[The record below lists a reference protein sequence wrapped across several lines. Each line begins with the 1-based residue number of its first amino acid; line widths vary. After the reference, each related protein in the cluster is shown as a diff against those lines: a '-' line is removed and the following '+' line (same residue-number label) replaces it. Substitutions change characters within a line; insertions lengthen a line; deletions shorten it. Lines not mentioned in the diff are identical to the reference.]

1 MFNPKLILNAASELN
16 LSVKTNGKFYQV
28 VKKIDQFKP
37 KNKED
42 ILILDQIETDLFKTI
57 QLDLNQLKKVRMTI
71 KILKSGIEISKR
83 EDLNQL
89 KELKIENLIDIDPSI
104 TLKVHEILLIIKN
117 KEEFLQSLKNKD
129 NQTIINEYNL
139 MPQTTLMILI
149 MFVFLIVSIIPLYLG
164 FSYLF
169 LSKQYSFFNET
180 TAFWTMFLGGLALLL
195 STNSFFRNVYIK
207 MKEIKDKQKIYN
219 ELATKFLN
227 KREKNINK
235 TLFKLSKKQFEIE
248 KKSIQDASVLKLK
261 EVLSEET
268 NLLNDLRNNFT

>member
-1 MFNPKLILNAASELN
+1 MFNPKLILNAASELD
-16 LSVKTNGKFYQV
+16 LSVKTNGKFYQI

-57 QLDLNQLKKVRMTI
+57 QLDLNQLQKVRMTI
-71 KILKSGIEISKR
+71 KILKSGIEIYKR
-83 EDLNQL
+83 EDLNNL

-104 TLKVHEILLIIKN
+104 ISKVHEILLIIKN

-129 NQTIINEYNL
+129 NKTIINDYNL

-164 FSYLF
+164 FSHFF

-180 TAFWTMFLGGLALLL
+180 TAFWTMFLGVLTLLF
-195 STNSFFRNVYIK
+195 STNSFFRNIYIK
-207 MKEIKDKQKIYN
+207 MKEIKDKQKIHI
-219 ELATKFLN
+219 ELVTKFLI

-235 TLFKLSKKQFEIE
+235 TLLKLRIKQFKIE

-261 EVLSEET
+261 QVLSEET
-268 NLLNDLRNNFT
+268 SLLNNLRNNFT

>member
-57 QLDLNQLKKVRMTI
+57 QLDLNELKKVRMTI
-71 KILKSGIEISKR
+71 KILKSGVEISKR
-83 EDLNQL
+83 QDLNQL
-89 KELKIENLIDIDPSI
+89 KELKIENLIDINPST
-104 TLKVHEILLIIKN
+104 TLKVHEILLITKN

>member
-57 QLDLNQLKKVRMTI
+57 QLDLNELKKVRMTI
-71 KILKSGIEISKR
+71 KILKSGVEISKR
-83 EDLNQL
+83 QDLNQL
-89 KELKIENLIDIDPSI
+89 KELKIENLIDINPST
-104 TLKVHEILLIIKN
+104 TLKVHEILLITKN

-139 MPQTTLMILI
+139 MPITTLMILI

-268 NLLNDLRNNFT
+268 NLLNDLRKNFT

>member
-1 MFNPKLILNAASELN
+1 MFNPKLILNAASELD
-16 LSVKTNGKFYQV
+16 LSVKTNGKFYQI

-57 QLDLNQLKKVRMTI
+57 QLDLNQLQKVRMTI
-71 KILKSGIEISKR
+71 KILKLGIEISKR
-83 EDLNQL
+83 EDLNNL

-104 TLKVHEILLIIKN
+104 TSKVHEILLIIKN

-129 NQTIINEYNL
+129 NKTIINDYNL

-164 FSYLF
+164 FSHFF

-180 TAFWTMFLGGLALLL
+180 TAFWTMFLGVLTLLF
-195 STNSFFRNVYIK
+195 STNSFFRNIYIK
-207 MKEIKDKQKIYN
+207 MKEIKDKQKIHI
-219 ELATKFLN
+219 ELVTKFLI

-235 TLFKLSKKQFEIE
+235 TLLKLRIKQFKIE
-248 KKSIQDASVLKLK
+248 KKSIQDASIFKLK
-261 EVLSEET
+261 E
-268 NLLNDLRNNFT
+268 

>member
-1 MFNPKLILNAASELN
+1 
-16 LSVKTNGKFYQV
+16 
-28 VKKIDQFKP
+28 
-37 KNKED
+37 
-42 ILILDQIETDLFKTI
+42 
-57 QLDLNQLKKVRMTI
+57 
-71 KILKSGIEISKR
+71 
-83 EDLNQL
+83 
-89 KELKIENLIDIDPSI
+89 
-104 TLKVHEILLIIKN
+104 
-117 KEEFLQSLKNKD
+117 
-129 NQTIINEYNL
+129 
-139 MPQTTLMILI
+139 

-207 MKEIKDKQKIYN
+207 MNEIKDKQKIYN
-219 ELATKFLN
+219 ESATKFLN

>member
-1 MFNPKLILNAASELN
+1 MFNPKLILNAASELD
-16 LSVKTNGKFYQV
+16 LSVKTNGKFYQI

-57 QLDLNQLKKVRMTI
+57 QLDLNQLQKVRMTI
-71 KILKSGIEISKR
+71 KILKLGIEISKR
-83 EDLNQL
+83 EDLNNL

-104 TLKVHEILLIIKN
+104 ISKVHEILLIIKN

-129 NQTIINEYNL
+129 NKTIINDYNL

-164 FSYLF
+164 FSHFF

-180 TAFWTMFLGGLALLL
+180 TAFWTMFLGVLTLLF
-195 STNSFFRNVYIK
+195 STNSFFRNIYIK
-207 MKEIKDKQKIYN
+207 MKEIKDKQKIHI
-219 ELATKFLN
+219 ELVTKFLI

-235 TLFKLSKKQFEIE
+235 TLLKLRIKQFKIE

-268 NLLNDLRNNFT
+268 SLLNNLRNNFT

>member
-16 LSVKTNGKFYQV
+16 LSVKTNGKFYQI

-83 EDLNQL
+83 EDLNKL
-89 KELKIENLIDIDPSI
+89 KQLKIENLIDIDPSI
-104 TLKVHEILLIIKN
+104 TLKVHEILLITKN

>member
-42 ILILDQIETDLFKTI
+42 ILTLDQIETDLFKTI
-57 QLDLNQLKKVRMTI
+57 QLDLNELKKVRMTI
-71 KILKSGIEISKR
+71 KILKSGVEISKR
-83 EDLNQL
+83 QDLNQL
-89 KELKIENLIDIDPSI
+89 KELKIENLIDINPST

>member
-42 ILILDQIETDLFKTI
+42 ILTLDQIETDLFKTI
-57 QLDLNQLKKVRMTI
+57 QLDLNELKKVRMTI
-71 KILKSGIEISKR
+71 KILKSGVEISKR
-83 EDLNQL
+83 QDLNQL
-89 KELKIENLIDIDPSI
+89 KELKIENLIDINPST
-104 TLKVHEILLIIKN
+104 TLKVHEILLITKN

-129 NQTIINEYNL
+129 NQTIIKDYNL

-219 ELATKFLN
+219 ELATKFLI

>member
-1 MFNPKLILNAASELN
+1 MFNPKLILNAATELN
-16 LSVKTNGKFYQV
+16 LSVKTNGKFYQI

-57 QLDLNQLKKVRMTI
+57 QLDLNELKKVRMTI
-71 KILKSGIEISKR
+71 KILKSGVEISKR
-83 EDLNQL
+83 QDLNQL
-89 KELKIENLIDIDPSI
+89 KELKIENLIDINPST
-104 TLKVHEILLIIKN
+104 TLKVHEILLITKN

>member
-1 MFNPKLILNAASELN
+1 MFNPKLILNAATELN
-16 LSVKTNGKFYQV
+16 LSVKTNGKFYQI

-57 QLDLNQLKKVRMTI
+57 QLDLNELKKVRMTI
-71 KILKSGIEISKR
+71 KILKSGVEISKR
-83 EDLNQL
+83 QDLNQL
-89 KELKIENLIDIDPSI
+89 KELKIENLIDINPST
-104 TLKVHEILLIIKN
+104 TLKVHEILLITKN

-248 KKSIQDASVLKLK
+248 KKSIQDASVFKLK

>member
-57 QLDLNQLKKVRMTI
+57 QLDLNELKKVRMTI
-71 KILKSGIEISKR
+71 KILKSGVEISKR
-83 EDLNQL
+83 QDLNQL
-89 KELKIENLIDIDPSI
+89 KELKIENLIDINPST
-104 TLKVHEILLIIKN
+104 TLKVHEIVLITKN

>member
-1 MFNPKLILNAASELN
+1 MFNPKLILNAASELD
-16 LSVKTNGKFYQV
+16 LSVKTNGKFYQI

-57 QLDLNQLKKVRMTI
+57 QLDLNQLQKVRMTI
-71 KILKSGIEISKR
+71 KILKSGIEIFKR
-83 EDLNQL
+83 EDLNNL

-104 TLKVHEILLIIKN
+104 TSKVHEILLIIKN

-129 NQTIINEYNL
+129 NKTIINDYNL

-164 FSYLF
+164 FSHFF

-180 TAFWTMFLGGLALLL
+180 TAFWTMFLGVLTLLF
-195 STNSFFRNVYIK
+195 STNSFFRNIYIK
-207 MKEIKDKQKIYN
+207 MKEIKDKQKIHI
-219 ELATKFLN
+219 ELVTKFLI

-235 TLFKLSKKQFEIE
+235 TLLKLRIKQFKIE
-248 KKSIQDASVLKLK
+248 KKSIQDASILKLK

-268 NLLNDLRNNFT
+268 SLLNNLRNNFT

>member
-42 ILILDQIETDLFKTI
+42 ILTLDQIETDLFKTI
-57 QLDLNQLKKVRMTI
+57 QLDLNELKKVRMTI
-71 KILKSGIEISKR
+71 KILKSGVEISKR
-83 EDLNQL
+83 QDLNQL
-89 KELKIENLIDIDPSI
+89 KELKIENLIDINPST
-104 TLKVHEILLIIKN
+104 TLKVHEILLITKN

-164 FSYLF
+164 FSYFF
-169 LSKQYSFFNET
+169 LSKQYSFF
-180 TAFWTMFLGGLALLL
+180 
-195 STNSFFRNVYIK
+195 
-207 MKEIKDKQKIYN
+207 
-219 ELATKFLN
+219 
-227 KREKNINK
+227 
-235 TLFKLSKKQFEIE
+235 
-248 KKSIQDASVLKLK
+248 
-261 EVLSEET
+261 
-268 NLLNDLRNNFT
+268 

>member
-1 MFNPKLILNAASELN
+1 MFNPKLILNAASELD
-16 LSVKTNGKFYQV
+16 LSVKTNGKFYQI

-57 QLDLNQLKKVRMTI
+57 QLDLNQLQKVRMTI

-83 EDLNQL
+83 EDLNNL
-89 KELKIENLIDIDPSI
+89 KELKIENLIDIDHSI
-104 TLKVHEILLIIKN
+104 TSRVHEILLIIKN
-117 KEEFLQSLKNKD
+117 KEEFLQNLKNKD
-129 NQTIINEYNL
+129 NKTIINDYNL

-164 FSYLF
+164 FSHFF

-180 TAFWTMFLGGLALLL
+180 TAFWTMFLGVLTLLF
-195 STNSFFRNVYIK
+195 STNSFYRNIYIK
-207 MKEIKDKQKIYN
+207 MKEMKDKQKIHI
-219 ELATKFLN
+219 ELVTKFLI

-235 TLFKLSKKQFEIE
+235 TLLKLRIKQFKIE
-248 KKSIQDASVLKLK
+248 KKSIQDASILKLK

-268 NLLNDLRNNFT
+268 SLLNNLRNNFT

>member
-42 ILILDQIETDLFKTI
+42 ILTLDQIETDLFKTT

-71 KILKSGIEISKR
+71 KILKSGVEISKR
-83 EDLNQL
+83 QDLNQL
-89 KELKIENLIDIDPSI
+89 KELKIENLIDINPST

>member
-42 ILILDQIETDLFKTI
+42 ILTLDQIETDLFKTI
-57 QLDLNQLKKVRMTI
+57 QLDLNELKKVRMTI
-71 KILKSGIEISKR
+71 KILKSGVEISKR
-83 EDLNQL
+83 QDLNQL
-89 KELKIENLIDIDPSI
+89 KELKIENLIDINPST
-104 TLKVHEILLIIKN
+104 TLKVHEILLITKN

-195 STNSFFRNVYIK
+195 STNSFFRNIYIK

-219 ELATKFLN
+219 ELATKFLI

>member
-71 KILKSGIEISKR
+71 KILKSGVEISKR
-83 EDLNQL
+83 QDLNQL
-89 KELKIENLIDIDPSI
+89 KELKIENLIDINPST
-104 TLKVHEILLIIKN
+104 TLKVHEILLITKN

>member
-57 QLDLNQLKKVRMTI
+57 QLDLNELKKVRMTI
-71 KILKSGIEISKR
+71 KILKSGVEISKR
-83 EDLNQL
+83 QDLNQL
-89 KELKIENLIDIDPSI
+89 KELKIENLIDINPST
-104 TLKVHEILLIIKN
+104 TLKVHEILLITKN

-139 MPQTTLMILI
+139 MPITTLMILI

>member
-71 KILKSGIEISKR
+71 KILKSGVEISKR
-83 EDLNQL
+83 QDLNQL
-89 KELKIENLIDIDPSI
+89 KELKIENLIDINPST
-104 TLKVHEILLIIKN
+104 TLKVHEILLITKN

-248 KKSIQDASVLKLK
+248 KKSIQDASVFKLK

>member
-57 QLDLNQLKKVRMTI
+57 QLDLNELKKVRMTI
-71 KILKSGIEISKR
+71 KILKSGVEISKR
-83 EDLNQL
+83 QDLNQL
-89 KELKIENLIDIDPSI
+89 KELKIENLIDINPST
-104 TLKVHEILLIIKN
+104 TLKVHEILLITKN

-129 NQTIINEYNL
+129 NKTIINEYNL
-139 MPQTTLMILI
+139 MPETTLLILI

>member
-1 MFNPKLILNAASELN
+1 MFNPKLILNAASELD
-16 LSVKTNGKFYQV
+16 LSVKTNGKFYQI

-57 QLDLNQLKKVRMTI
+57 QLDLNQLQKVRMTI
-71 KILKSGIEISKR
+71 KILKLGIEISKR
-83 EDLNQL
+83 EDLNNL

-104 TLKVHEILLIIKN
+104 TSKVHEILLIIKN

-129 NQTIINEYNL
+129 NKTIINDYNL

-164 FSYLF
+164 FSHFF

-180 TAFWTMFLGGLALLL
+180 TAFWTMFLGVLTLLF
-195 STNSFFRNVYIK
+195 STNSFFRNIYIK
-207 MKEIKDKQKIYN
+207 MKEIKDKQKIHI
-219 ELATKFLN
+219 ELVTKFLI

-235 TLFKLSKKQFEIE
+235 TLLKLRIKQFKIE

-268 NLLNDLRNNFT
+268 SLLNNLRNNFT

>member
-1 MFNPKLILNAASELN
+1 MFNPKLILNAASELD
-16 LSVKTNGKFYQV
+16 LSVKTNGKFYQI

-57 QLDLNQLKKVRMTI
+57 QLDLNQLQKVRMTI
-71 KILKSGIEISKR
+71 KILKLGIEISKR
-83 EDLNQL
+83 EDLNNL

-104 TLKVHEILLIIKN
+104 ISKVHEILLIIKN

-129 NQTIINEYNL
+129 NKTIINDYNL

-164 FSYLF
+164 FSHFF

-180 TAFWTMFLGGLALLL
+180 TAFWTMFLGVLTLLF
-195 STNSFFRNVYIK
+195 STNSFLRNIYIK
-207 MKEIKDKQKIYN
+207 MKEIKDKQKIHI
-219 ELATKFLN
+219 ELVTKFLI

-235 TLFKLSKKQFEIE
+235 TLLKLRIKQFKIE

-268 NLLNDLRNNFT
+268 SLLNNLRNNFT

>member
-16 LSVKTNGKFYQV
+16 LSVKTNGKFYQI

-89 KELKIENLIDIDPSI
+89 REVNIENLIDIDPSI

-129 NQTIINEYNL
+129 NKTIINEYNL
-139 MPQTTLMILI
+139 MPETTLLILI
-149 MFVFLIVSIIPLYLG
+149 MFVFLIMSIIPLYLG
-164 FSYLF
+164 FSYFF

-207 MKEIKDKQKIYN
+207 MKEIKDKQKIHN
-219 ELATKFLN
+219 ELATKFLI

>member
-1 MFNPKLILNAASELN
+1 MFNPKLILNAASELD
-16 LSVKTNGKFYQV
+16 LSVKTNGKFYQI

-57 QLDLNQLKKVRMTI
+57 QLDLNQLQKVRMTI
-71 KILKSGIEISKR
+71 KILKLGIEISKR
-83 EDLNQL
+83 EDLNNL

-104 TLKVHEILLIIKN
+104 TSKVHEILLIIKN

-129 NQTIINEYNL
+129 NKTIINDYNL

-164 FSYLF
+164 FSHFF

-180 TAFWTMFLGGLALLL
+180 TAFWTMFLGVLTLLF
-195 STNSFFRNVYIK
+195 STNSFFRNIYIK
-207 MKEIKDKQKIYN
+207 MKEIKDKQKIHI
-219 ELATKFLN
+219 ELVTKFLI

-235 TLFKLSKKQFEIE
+235 TLLKLRIKQFKIE
-248 KKSIQDASVLKLK
+248 KKSIQIASILKLK

-268 NLLNDLRNNFT
+268 SLLNNLRNNFT